1 MTPLGALVDPDELLN
16 PGVLLNDDPD
26 GHIRDLKTTPT
37 VEVEVELAWVNHR
50 NPLQREVGLAFT
62 AMTDQARALL
72 EPFFQAAMHQS
83 GREAA

>member
-1 MTPLGALVDPDELLN
+1 MHVRIQGLREP
-16 PGVLLNDDPD
+16 
-26 GHIRDLKTTPT
+26 

-72 EPFFQAAMHQS
+72 EPFFQAAMHHS
-83 GREAA
+83 GRDAA